1 VTLEHRQ
8 KHIVILICVGII
20 AATLVA
26 YEPIRHNDFVNCD
39 DNHYIF
45 DNPLITGGISWQSL
59 GQAFTKPHSFMWHPL
74 TTISHML
81 DCQLFGL
88 NPLGH
93 HLVSVLIHIANALL
107 LFWILTN
114 ITGAIWPSAFVA
126 AVFALH
132 PIQVESVAW
141 AAERKT
147 VLSGLFW
154 LLTMAVYIHYARKP
168 GFGRYML
175 LLFIFGLCIMTKPVV
190 VTLPLALLLLDY
202 WPLDRVRWG
211 HQVKGASRVEKNQKS
226 AGWLIAE
233 KIPLLA
239 MSAILAVITFIAQ
252 QGGGVVQALEKAP
265 LIYRIANM
273 FLSYIRYIGKMIWP
287 SKLAVFYTHPRL
299 NILNPLVVTCIILF
313 ILLTVISI
321 DICRRRKYIAFG
333 WLWYVGTLV
342 PVIGLLQSGTQA
354 MANRYMY
361 IPMLGLLIGIAW
373 AVRDFI
379 IKRPRFRI
387 AAAVICLIALSSML
401 ILTRMQV
408 RHWQNNTTLFNYTLR
423 VTENNILAE
432 NNCGMILLEAGH
444 YNEAIE
450 HFNNVRQIN
459 KNHVNAYVNLGMAYS
474 QLGQYGLAIQN
485 WKKALE
491 LKPNSAEALNNMAYV
506 LATVDNPSI
515 QDVNKAIEL
524 AQHACELTGYKE
536 PVMLNTLSI
545 AYAAAGKFDDAIIRA
560 KQAINAAKARRQE
573 KLALEIEERL
583 ELYRKGISYIQ
594 K

>member
-8 KHIVILICVGII
+8 KHIRTLIYAGIVV
-20 AATLVA
+20 ATFVA
-26 YEPIRHNDFVNCD
+26 YEPIRHNGFVNYD
-39 DNHYIF
+39 DGKYITE
-45 DNPLITGGISWQSL
+45 NPNVNNGISRQSL
-59 GQAFTKPHSFMWHPL
+59 GWAFTKPHFFMWHPL
-74 TTISHML
+74 TTISHIV

-93 HLVSVLIHIANALL
+93 HSASVLIHIANALL
-107 LFWILTN
+107 LFWILN
-114 ITGAIWPSAFVA
+114 NLTGVTWASAFVA

-154 LLTMAVYIHYARKP
+154 LLTMAVYIRYARKP
-168 GFGRYML
+168 GLGRYML
-175 LLFIFGLCIMTKPVV
+175 LLFVFGLCIMTKPVV
-190 VTLPLALLLLDY
+190 VTLPFALLLLDY

-211 HQVKGASRVEKNQKS
+211 HQPKVAKHAEPNRKS
-226 AGWLIAE
+226 VRWLVAE

-239 MSAILAVITFIAQ
+239 MSAILSVITVIAQ
-252 QGGGVVQALEKAP
+252 QSGGVVQTLEKAP
-265 LIYRIANM
+265 LDYRVANM

-287 SKLAVFYTHPRL
+287 SKLAAFYTHPQL
-299 NILNPLVVTCIILF
+299 DILNPLVVTCIILF
-313 ILLTVISI
+313 ILLTVLSI

-342 PVIGLLQSGTQA
+342 PVIGLLQSGTQG

-361 IPMLGLLIGIAW
+361 IPMLGLLIGITW

-379 IKRPRFRI
+379 IKRPRLII
-387 AAAVICLIALSSML
+387 AAAVICTIAMSSML

-408 RHWQNNTTLFNYTLR
+408 RHWQNNTTLFDYTLR

-444 YNEAIE
+444 INEAIE
-450 HFNNVRQIN
+450 HFNNVRRIN
-459 KNHVNAYVNLGMAYS
+459 NKHVNAYVNLGTAYN
-474 QLGQYGLAIQN
+474 QLGQYELAIQN

-491 LKPNSAEALNNMAYV
+491 LKSNCVEALNNMAYV
-506 LATVDNPSI
+506 LAAADNPSI
-515 QDVNKAIEL
+515 HDANKAVEL
-524 AQHACELTGYKE
+524 AQDACKLTGYKE
-536 PVMLNTLSI
+536 PAILDTLAI

-560 KQAINAAKARRQE
+560 KQAIDAAKARRQE
-573 KLALEIEERL
+573 KLALEIEGRL

>member
-1 VTLEHRQ
+1 MSAAL
-8 KHIVILICVGII
+8 VI
-20 AATLVA
+20 ATLVA
-26 YEPIRHNDFVNCD
+26 YEPIRNNGFVNYD
-39 DNHYIF
+39 DGKYIKE
-45 DNPLITGGISWQSL
+45 NPNVNNGISWQSL
-59 GQAFTKPHSFMWHPL
+59 GWAFAKPHFFMWHPL
-74 TTISHML
+74 TTISHMV

-93 HLVSVLIHIANALL
+93 HLVSVLFHIVNTLL
-107 LFWILTN
+107 LLWILTN
-114 ITGAIWPSAFVA
+114 ITGAIWPSVFVA

-154 LLTMAVYIHYARKP
+154 LLTMAAYIRYARQP
-168 GFGRYML
+168 RLGRYML
-175 LLFIFGLCIMTKPVV
+175 LLIVFGLCIMTKPVV
-190 VTLPLALLLLDY
+190 VTLPFALLLLDY

-211 HQVKGASRVEKNQKS
+211 HQAKDASQVEKNQKS

-239 MSAILAVITFIAQ
+239 MSAILAVITLIVQ
-252 QGGGVVQALEKAP
+252 QGGGVVQTLEKAP
-265 LIYRIANM
+265 LDYRVANM

-287 SKLAVFYTHPRL
+287 SKLAVFYTHPQL

-313 ILLTVISI
+313 ILLTVLSI

-361 IPMLGLLIGIAW
+361 IPMVGLLIGIGW
-373 AVRDFI
+373 AIRDFI
-379 IKRPRFRI
+379 IKRPHFRI
-387 AAAVICLIALSSML
+387 AAAVICLIAMSSML
-401 ILTRMQV
+401 ILTQIQV
-408 RHWQNNTTLFNYTLR
+408 RHWQNNTTLFGYTLK

-432 NNCGMILLEAGH
+432 NNCGMILLEAGNT
-444 YNEAIE
+444 NEAIE
-450 HFNNVRQIN
+450 HFKNVRRIN
-459 KNHVNAYVNLGMAYS
+459 KNHVNAYINLGKAYN

-485 WKKALE
+485 LNKALE
-491 LKPNSAEALNNMAYV
+491 LKPNSVEALNNMAYV
-506 LATVDNPSI
+506 LATADNPSI
-515 QDVNKAIEL
+515 QDANKAIEF
-524 AQHACELTGYKE
+524 AQRACKLTGYKE
-536 PVMLNTLSI
+536 PVMLDTLSI

-560 KQAINAAKARRQE
+560 KQAIDAAKARRQE
-573 KLALEIEERL
+573 ELAPAIEGRL

>member
-20 AATLVA
+20 AGTFVA
-26 YEPIRHNDFVNCD
+26 YEPIRRNGFVTYD
-39 DNHYIF
+39 DGHYIY
-45 DNPLITGGISWQSL
+45 DNPQITAGISWQSL
-59 GQAFTKPHSFMWHPL
+59 GQAFTKPHFFMWHPL

-81 DCQLFGL
+81 DCQFFGL

-93 HLVSVLIHIANALL
+93 HFVSVLIHIANTLL
-107 LFWILTN
+107 LFLILRN
-114 ITGAIWPSAFVA
+114 VTGTIWASAFVA

-132 PIQVESVAW
+132 PVHVESVAW

-154 LLTMAVYIHYARKP
+154 LLTMAAYFSYVKQPRLS
-168 GFGRYML
+168 RYL
-175 LLFIFGLCIMTKPVV
+175 LLLLIFGLCIMTKPVV
-190 VTLPLALLLLDY
+190 VTLPFALLLLDY

-211 HQVKGASRVEKNQKS
+211 QPAKTKSNQKY

-239 MSAILAVITFIAQ
+239 MSAILSVTTFIASKS
-252 QGGGVVQALEKAP
+252 GGVVQTLERAP
-265 LIYRIANM
+265 LAYRIANM

-287 SKLAVFYTHPRL
+287 SKLAVFYTHPQL

-313 ILLTVISI
+313 ILLTVLSI
-321 DICRRRKYIAFG
+321 DVCRRRKYIVFG

-342 PVIGLLQSGTQA
+342 PVIGLIQAGTQA

-361 IPMLGLLIGIAW
+361 IPMLGLLIGITW

-387 AAAVICLIALSSML
+387 AAAVICLIALPGML

-408 RHWQNNTTLFNYTLR
+408 RHWQDNTTLFEYTLR
-423 VTENNILAE
+423 ITENNILAE

-444 YNEAIE
+444 VNEAIE
-450 HFNNVRQIN
+450 HFNNVRRIN

-506 LATVDNPSI
+506 LAAVDNPSI
-515 QDVNKAIEL
+515 HDANKAIEL
-524 AQHACELTGYKE
+524 AQHACELTEYKE
-536 PVMLNTLSI
+536 PVMLDTLAI
-545 AYAAAGKFDDAIIRA
+545 AYSAAGKFDDAVIRA
-560 KQAINAAKARRQE
+560 KQAIDAAKAKRQE
-573 KLALEIEERL
+573 EMTLEIEGRL